1 MFVKIDRLEFLKK
14 LRIVEK
20 AISEN
25 KVKPIIGCVYLKAKD
40 GKITFYGTNLEIT
53 MVSTAEALVL
63 EDGVV
68 AFQPQLI
75 DEYVKELS
83 EKELSLKVQGNGL
96 VIETEDS
103 STEFSTMNAEEY
115 PKIEY
120 SYDEAESWFTIE
132 GQRLL
137 SVFEKVKYSAATGSE
152 NLAMNCIRLEAS
164 DKVARFIT
172 TDTYRMTYLEQEI
185 DTDCKLNISI
195 PLNSADAI
203 TKLLKVE
210 PLETIKVLFNK
221 NYIYFI
227 SGETEIICR
236 IIELTFPNYRGIL
249 EGATYN
255 KKFVIKNEEFSK
267 ILKRVQIF
275 VKNNIDAKNG
285 ALLEFSDKRLLIS
298 GTSSIA
304 KVVEDIKIDY
314 EGSPLRI
321 SLNVKFLLEFMQ
333 NLDNEKNIIIELKEA
348 NSSVKIIEEG
358 NDKYIYIVMPLALKD

>member
-25 KVKPIIGCVYLKAKD
+25 KVKPIIGCVYLSAKD
-40 GKITFYGTNLEIT
+40 NKITFYGTNLEIT
-53 MVSTAEALVL
+53 MISKAEAVVL
-63 EDGVV
+63 EEGVV
-68 AFQPQLI
+68 VFQPQLVE
-75 DEYVKELS
+75 EYVRELS

-96 VIETEDS
+96 LIEAEDS
-103 STEFSTMNAEEY
+103 STEFSIMNADEY
-115 PKIEY
+115 PKMEY
-120 SYDEAESWFTIE
+120 SYDEAEGWFNIE
-132 GQRLL
+132 GQKLL
-137 SVFEKVKYSAATGSE
+137 NVFEKVKYSAATGSE
-152 NLAMNCIRLEAS
+152 NLAISCIRLEV
-164 DKVARFIT
+164 DGKIARFIT

-185 DTDCKLNISI
+185 DTECKLDLSI
-195 PLNSADAI
+195 PLNSVEAI

-210 PLETIKVLFNK
+210 ALENIKVLYNK

-236 IIELTFPNYRGIL
+236 IIELVFPNYRGIL

-255 KKFVIKNEEFSK
+255 KKFTINNEEFSK

-275 VKNNIDAKNG
+275 VKSNTDAKNG
-285 ALLEFSDKRLLIS
+285 ALLEFSGKKLLIR
-298 GTSSIA
+298 GTSTIA
-304 KVVEDIKIDY
+304 KVVEDIDIDY
-314 EGSPLRI
+314 EGEPLKI
-321 SLNVKFLLEFMQ
+321 SLNVKFLLDFMQ

-348 NSSVKIIEEG
+348 NSSVKIKEEG

>member
-152 NLAMNCIRLEAS
+152 I
-164 DKVARFIT
+164 
-172 TDTYRMTYLEQEI
+172 
-185 DTDCKLNISI
+185 
-195 PLNSADAI
+195 
-203 TKLLKVE
+203 
-210 PLETIKVLFNK
+210 
-221 NYIYFI
+221 
-227 SGETEIICR
+227 
-236 IIELTFPNYRGIL
+236 
-249 EGATYN
+249 
-255 KKFVIKNEEFSK
+255 
-267 ILKRVQIF
+267 
-275 VKNNIDAKNG
+275 
-285 ALLEFSDKRLLIS
+285 
-298 GTSSIA
+298 
-304 KVVEDIKIDY
+304 
-314 EGSPLRI
+314 
-321 SLNVKFLLEFMQ
+321 
-333 NLDNEKNIIIELKEA
+333 
-348 NSSVKIIEEG
+348 
-358 NDKYIYIVMPLALKD
+358 